1 MSFGRFYLTFGAT
14 LFYRLFITFLSRGQA
29 GNGSTFLSRV
39 MQSDGYLAG
48 LLSQFSYQFLTHQA
62 AKIRVSSLID
72 KKKWRSWK
80 ETGFRYISEGLMPV
94 DKREVY
100 WLFSNDMYMTPLF
113 LAHFW
118 LGYAIAVSCS

>member
-1 MSFGRFYLTFGAT
+1 MDT
-14 LFYRLFITFLSRGQA
+14 LRDYFPSL
-29 GNGSTFLSRV
+29 
-39 MQSDGYLAG
+39 
-48 LLSQFSYQFLTHQA
+48 SYQFLAHWA

-72 KKKWRSWK
+72 KKNGDHGRKRDLD
-80 ETGFRYISEGLMPV
+80 ISEGLMPA